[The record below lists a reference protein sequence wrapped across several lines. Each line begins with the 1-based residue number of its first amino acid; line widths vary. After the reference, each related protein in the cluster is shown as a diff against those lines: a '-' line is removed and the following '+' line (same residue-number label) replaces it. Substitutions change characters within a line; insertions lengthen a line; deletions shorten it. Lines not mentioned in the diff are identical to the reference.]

1 MPHPRAKD
9 DDVLDQIEQ
18 ARLISHHLDADDEGR
33 PIEHSEPGVSVP
45 VAPSPAAAPRIDT
58 DIDHTG
64 RPAWLIRLERLPTAQ
79 RRLLQV
85 AGLVVVAV
93 LLAGVVAG
101 AGGPPPPTTLPVIH
115 PQAVGK
121 SFPLS
126 RILI

>member
-1 MPHPRAKD
+1 M
-9 DDVLDQIEQ
+9 LDQMEQ
-18 ARLISHHLDADDEGR
+18 ARLISHHLDADEEGR

-45 VAPSPAAAPRIDT
+45 VAPLPAAAPRIDT

-64 RPAWLIRLERLPTAQ
+64 RPAWLIQLERLPTAQ

-93 LLAGVVAG
+93 VLAAVFSFAL
-101 AGGPPPPTTLPVIH
+101 GPSPPAALPVIH

-121 SFPLS
+121 ACLLYTSDAADE
-126 RILI
+126 